1 MEKYGLKEELKA
13 WFKQTKAKASQFGKD
28 RIEDGK
34 KTIKWVKE
42 NPIAASMLMA
52 AGGSALHEIN
62 SFLKNA
68 FDAKYRRESE
78 YSHYDRSSGQR
89 LKFKHK
95 PTKWQLNEASKRHSE
110 TGDLYTDI
118 FRDMGLL

>member
-1 MEKYGLKEELKA
+1 MEEYTWKEELKA
-13 WFKQTKAKASQFGKD
+13 WFKQTKAKAIQFGKD
-28 RIEDGK
+28 GIDNGK
-34 KTIKWVKE
+34 KAIDWIKE

-62 SFLKNA
+62 SFIKNTSEA
-68 FDAKYRRESE
+68 RHRRESE
-78 YSHYDRSSGQR
+78 LQFYDRSSGQR
-89 LKFKHK
+89 LRFKHK